1 MSDETTGPGSSP
13 TAVRLLVRGD
23 VQGVGYRAAA
33 GSRARELGLVGWVR
47 NEADGTV
54 ALHVEGPPDA
64 VDRMVAWTRE
74 GPSSA
79 TVEHVD
85 EREAEPHGPSGFDVR
100 A

>member
-1 MSDETTGPGSSP
+1 M
-13 TAVRLLVRGD
+13 RGD
-23 VQGVGYRAAA
+23 VQGVGYRDAA
-33 GSRARELGLVGWVR
+33 GTRAQELGVVGWVR
-47 NEADGTV
+47 NEADGSV

-64 VDRMVAWTRE
+64 VDQMVAWARE

-79 TVEHVD
+79 AVEHVD